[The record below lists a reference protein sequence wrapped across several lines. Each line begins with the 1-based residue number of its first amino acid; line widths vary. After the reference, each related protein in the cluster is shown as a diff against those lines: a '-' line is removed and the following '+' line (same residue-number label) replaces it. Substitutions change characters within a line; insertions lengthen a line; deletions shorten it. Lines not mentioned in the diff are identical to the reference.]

1 MTPYGDQWRLL
12 RRILAQEYN
21 KAGAAKKVSVQ
32 EMHALYALFA
42 APFTILPLNTASL
55 CTVC

>member
-21 KAGAAKKVSVQ
+21 KAGAAKKVSIQ
-32 EMHALYALFA
+32 ERHTLYALFA
-42 APFTILPLNTASL
+42 ALYTILSLNIASL
-55 CTVC
+55 CAIC